1 MEEQF
6 IHQNRI
12 RQIFFLAALVLWGV
26 LLALELYGF
35 LPALLGAI
43 TLYIILRKWMFYLV
57 EKRKWKIG
65 AAAGLLMFMT
75 FIIILIP
82 IGVLVRMLS
91 EKVTYAV
98 QHSNELVES
107 LKIVITRVEQRFGIE
122 VMNADNMDKLSNVIA
137 QVVPGILDATFS
149 TLVTIFF
156 MYFILYFMLVNGK
169 RMEKGVYDYIPLKD
183 ENVDKLGKEMENIV
197 LSNAIGIPVIAF
209 LQGVV
214 GIIGYY
220 ALGVKEPWFWFVVT
234 CITSMLPFI
243 GAALAYVPL
252 AIIFFANDEIV
263 RGIIMLIFG
272 FGVIGT
278 VDNIFRF
285 TLAKKIGNVH
295 PLITVFGVLIGLKLF
310 GFVGLIFGPVLI
322 SMFILLLKI
331 YTNEFNYKKQQV
343 LLKKE

>member
-12 RQIFFLAALVLWGV
+12 RQIFFLAAIVLWGI

-43 TLYIILRKWMFYLV
+43 TLYIILRKWMAYLV
-57 EKRKWKIG
+57 DKRKWKVG
-65 AAAGLLMFMT
+65 AAAGLLMFLT
-75 FIIILIP
+75 FLIILIP
-82 IGVLVRMLS
+82 IGVLVQMLS
-91 EKVTYAV
+91 SKITYAV
-98 QHSNELVES
+98 QHSEELVES
-107 LKIVITRVEQRFGIE
+107 LKIVITRIEARFGMEII
-122 VMNADNMDKLSNVIA
+122 NPDNINKLSNGIA
-137 QVVPGILDATFS
+137 QFAPKVLNATFS

-156 MYFILYFMLVNGK
+156 MYFILYFMLVNGPK
-169 RMEKGVYDYIPLKD
+169 MEHGVYEYIPLRD
-183 ENVDKLGKEMENIV
+183 ENVDKLGREMQNIV

-220 ALGVKEPWFWFVVT
+220 ILGVKEPWFWFVVT

-252 AIIFFANDEIV
+252 AIIFFANDEIA

-272 FGVIGT
+272 FGIIGT

-285 TLAKKIGNVH
+285 ALARKIGNVH

-322 SMFILLLKI
+322 SMFILMLKI
-331 YTNEFNYKKQQV
+331 YNNEFNVKKQELIIKNQ
-343 LLKKE
+343 